1 MLESK
6 KNNNNIASR
15 CTKREKKLKKKK
27 KKKSVVYHVN
37 ILQYD
42 QQTLDYMILQV
53 QIGKPSRAVHLG

>member
-6 KNNNNIASR
+6 KNNNIASR
-15 CTKREKKLKKKK
+15 CTKREKKLKKK

-53 QIGKPSRAVHLG
+53 QIGKPSRAMHLG

>member
-15 CTKREKKLKKKK
+15 CTKREKKLKKK